1 MLSSHGLFSGELN
14 SKERNYREAT
24 MNLRVPKSL
33 ITVVLVVLCAA
44 CARADVMS
52 SSNPALVGQS
62 VTFTIQIE
70 APTGVT
76 AIPTGTVTFT
86 DGGQSIGTVTLQNGI
101 ASFTTQFGSPG
112 DHVIVAEYSGDANFQ
127 PASTP
132 PFLQHV
138 TADDLFTIS
147 VSPSMLSQRTGASSD
162 VGLTLFSNDSSAAP
176 VHFDCEDLPPGVAC
190 SFQSN
195 AVVPTANG
203 TGTAMTVTSTG
214 TVRADQRAFPRVFY
228 AGLFIPVLFV
238 RRRRSVL
245 ALCALVPLFLAG
257 CGGHVRVINGGTP
270 PGSYSIHVVA
280 SDGTTTQRAPI
291 RLNIL

>member
-1 MLSSHGLFSGELN
+1 
-14 SKERNYREAT
+14 
-24 MNLRVPKSL
+24 MNLRVLKSL
-33 ITVVLVVLCAA
+33 ITVVLVVLGAA

-52 SSNPALVGQS
+52 SSNPALVGQP

-76 AIPTGTVTFT
+76 AIPTGTVTFA
-86 DGGQSIGTVTLQNGI
+86 DGGQSIGTVPLQNGI
-101 ASFTTQFGSPG
+101 ASLTTQFGSPG
-112 DHVIVAEYSGDANFQ
+112 DHVVVGEYSGDANFQ
-127 PASTP
+127 PANTP
-132 PFLQHV
+132 PFVQHV
-138 TADDLFTIS
+138 TTDDLFTIS
-147 VSPSMLSQRTGASSD
+147 VSPPMLSQSAGMGSD
-162 VGLTLFSNDSSAAP
+162 VGLTLFSNDGNPAP

-214 TVRADQRAFPRVFY
+214 TVRADQRAFPHVLY

-238 RRRRSVL
+238 RRRRLVL
-245 ALCALVPLFLAG
+245 ALAALVPLFLAG
-257 CGGHVRVINGGTP
+257 CAGHVRVINGGTP

-280 SDGTTTQRAPI
+280 SDGTTTQRAAI
-291 RLNIL
+291 KLNVT

>member
-1 MLSSHGLFSGELN
+1 
-14 SKERNYREAT
+14 
-24 MNLRVPKSL
+24 MNLRVLKSL
-33 ITVVLVVLCAA
+33 ITVVLVVLCAV

-52 SSNPALVGQS
+52 SSNPALVGQP
-62 VTFTIQIE
+62 VTFAIQIE
-70 APTGVT
+70 APSGVT
-76 AIPTGTVTFT
+76 ATPTGTVTFT
-86 DGGQSIGTVTLQNGI
+86 DGGQSMGTVTLQNGV

-112 DHVIVAEYSGDANFQ
+112 DHTIVAEYSGDANFQ
-127 PASTP
+127 PANSP
-132 PFLQHV
+132 PFVEHI

-147 VSPSMLSQRTGASSD
+147 VSPPMVSQRAGASSD
-162 VGLTLFSNDSSAAP
+162 VSLKLFSNDSGAAP

-195 AVVPTANG
+195 SVIPTVGG
-203 TGTAMTVTSTG
+203 TGTGMAITSLAAS
-214 TVRADQRAFPRVFY
+214 RASQWTPRVFY

-245 ALCALVPLFLAG
+245 ALCALVPLLLAG

-280 SDGTTTQRAPI
+280 SDGTSTQRATI
-291 RLNIL
+291 KLNVT